1 MNTATALPDV
11 PAADRHGAQ
20 GRARA
25 LHPAL
30 AFALLLIVALVL
42 RWDTFGDPN
51 LHGDEVFYHT
61 VGLAMHHGAVP
72 YVDVWDRKPFGLFT
86 IFYLI
91 GFVSQS
97 VLAYQIVATLF
108 AAATAFVIFQLSR
121 ALAALD
127 RKDATAPVAGS
138 LGGVLAGMTYLV
150 WLPALQAYGGQ
161 TPVWYNLFIA
171 TAMLLLMRALPALR
185 QGHAPRSLIAA
196 MLLAGTAI
204 TIKQTAFF
212 EAAFVGL
219 YAAWALWR
227 AEMPAG
233 KLARTA
239 ALWAAIGAA
248 PALAII
254 AGYWLSGHW
263 TEFYHAMVTANLD
276 KPQHWPTALTR
287 MVGIAL
293 TILPLLI
300 CGLVGLL
307 RTTGEARR
315 FIAAW
320 LVAAFVGLCSVPQ
333 FYLHYV
339 LPLTVPLSVAAAAL
353 LARRPAGIGA
363 FAAMAIIAY
372 SFAPMQPGHTAASR
386 AAIEKLRALTVAHI
400 GDGPLMGYDMPPQ
413 MYRLTGQ
420 PMITPLVFP
429 THLAQTIERNKSHLD
444 TLAETK
450 RIIALRP
457 GAAIVASPPR
467 NAPINQETYRL
478 VLDYVQGNCRLIEVV
493 AVPERKRTDDIA
505 VWGDCRRAKPLP

>member
-1 MNTATALPDV
+1 MNTATALPEPHAA
-11 PAADRHGAQ
+11 PAPQ
-20 GRARA
+20 GRAGA

-91 GFVSQS
+91 GFLSED

-108 AAATAFVIFQLSR
+108 VAVTAFVIFQLCR
-121 ALAALD
+121 ALATLD
-127 RKDATAPVAGS
+127 RKDEGVPAAGS
-138 LGGVLAGMTYLV
+138 FAGLLAGMTYLV

-171 TAMLLLMRALPALR
+171 TALLLLVRALPALR
-185 QGHAPRSLIAA
+185 QGHAPRSLMAA

-219 YAAWALWR
+219 YAAWTLWR
-227 AEMPAG
+227 AGMEPVR
-233 KLARTA
+233 LARTA
-239 ALWAAIGAA
+239 AAWAAIGAA
-248 PALAII
+248 PALAVI
-254 AGYWLSGHW
+254 AGYWLTGHW

-320 LVAAFVGLCSVPQ
+320 LVAATVGLCSVPQ

-339 LPLTVPLSVAAAAL
+339 LPLTVPLSVAAGAF
-353 LARRPAGIGA
+353 LARRPVGIGA
-363 FAAMAIIAY
+363 FAAMAIVAM
-372 SFAPMQPGHTAASR
+372 SFAPWQPGHTDASR
-386 AAIEKLRALTVAHI
+386 AAIEKLRTLAVAHM
-400 GDGPLMGYDMPPQ
+400 GDGPLMGFDAPPQ

-429 THLAQTIERNKSHLD
+429 THLAQTIERDKSHLN
-444 TLAETK
+444 TLAEMK
-450 RIIALRP
+450 RVIALRP

-467 NAPINQETYRL
+467 NAPINQQTYRL
-478 VLDYVQGNCRLIEVV
+478 VLDYVQTNCRLIEVV
-493 AVPERKRTDDIA
+493 AVPERERTDDIA
-505 VWGDCRRAKPLP
+505 VWGDCRASPLP